1 MPYIYELE
9 DSTLLREYSAGN
21 VAIQGLDYIAET
33 DLTASNVFSPE
44 NVGVI
49 ELTACLAATIHA
61 AQEMDKFKKA
71 LFCKRSREESNLGP
85 FVPGEVTLL
94 QVLSNLD
101 HPDDHPYDDLFH
113 GIIGVITEVGELAE
127 ILMALLDMET
137 VPDQTNVREEIGDAL
152 WYLSRLVKYAETTFP
167 AEMRRNI
174 AKLHQRHGTGGFN
187 KDADITRDLAAEHE
201 VLEADDVREDL
212 GTVGSVTGDP
222 HSEDDDKSLTV
233 SFEEDGTPIVRAED
247 VDES

>member
-1 MPYIYELE
+1 MKKQPPF
-9 DSTLLREYSAGN
+9 
-21 VAIQGLDYIAET
+21 DYVAET
-33 DLTASNVFSPE
+33 DLTASNVFTPE

-49 ELTACLAATIHA
+49 ELTQVLAATIHA

-71 LFCKRSREESNLGP
+71 LFRKRSREESNLGP

-113 GIIGVITEVGELAE
+113 GIIGAITEVGELAE
-127 ILMALLDMET
+127 ILMALLDST
-137 VPDQTNVREEIGDAL
+137 AVPDQTNVREEIGDVL
-152 WYLSRLVKYAETTFP
+152 WYLSRLVKYSETTFP

-174 AKLHQRHGTGGFN
+174 AKLRQRHGQGGFN

-201 VLEADDVREDL
+201 VLEADDVRAD
-212 GTVGSVTGDP
+212 GD
-222 HSEDDDKSLTV
+222 SLMV

-247 VDES
+247 VDQS